1 MRQVKAVPQ
10 LVTGMPPACATTM
23 CPLLLDARS
32 LAGAWTRTL
41 LYEPNSAD
49 TPSPD
54 SADFVCWIQHAAGLF
69 VDVRV
74 TRAGVTSGFAGCGS
88 IDGARFVWA
97 RDVCSK
103 AALTGCAPQRDEGV
117 LSWEGDALVEDAVLE
132 GDDYREV
139 WVRASQGAGATAAS
153 AVKLSRGEARAYFVE
168 AEGSTRW
175 GLCAGAPTG
184 GGVITV
190 VGDGLAIM
198 HTSDVDIVC
207 AADAARALGGGW
219 RRDEQSSV
227 GDVPAWLSTTLD
239 GLA

>member
-1 MRQVKAVPQ
+1 
-10 LVTGMPPACATTM
+10 MPPADTNK

-41 LYEPNSAD
+41 LYEPHSAD

-69 VDVRV
+69 VDMRV

-88 IDGARFVWA
+88 IDGVRFVWA

-103 AALTGCAPQRDEGV
+103 AARTGCAPQRDEGV
-117 LSWEGDALVEDAVLE
+117 LSWEGDALVEDAALE

-139 WVRASQGAGATAAS
+139 WVRESQGAGATAIATAAS
-153 AVKLSRGEARAYFVE
+153 AVKLTRGEARAYYVE

-175 GLCAGAPTG
+175 GLCAGELIG

-219 RRDEQSSV
+219 RRDEQSSA
-227 GDVPAWLSTTLD
+227 GDVPAWLSSALE